1 MTHTVNDSLPSGTKT
16 GGVFA
21 LGNFDGVHRGHRVV
35 LDAAVAQARAMGQ
48 PARVLTFEP
57 HPRLMFDPDQEQFRL
72 TPAAAKERLLRA
84 AGIDDIVVV
93 PFIREFAEISAQAF
107 VEDILIKQ
115 LGARH
120 VVAGHDFIFGRA
132 RGGDMA
138 RMRAWLAAHG
148 VGVTEIVAQATGEG
162 AVYSST
168 RARMALRRGDC
179 AAAAEILG
187 RPWSIAGEI
196 VHGNQ
201 RGRTIG
207 TPTAN
212 VMLGDYLRP
221 LFGVYAVRAGRVGE
235 GLPYKGVAN
244 IGLRPT
250 VDGKAELLETHIFDF
265 DADIYGQEWE
275 FALERF
281 IRPEAKF
288 VDFAALKV
296 QIDKDKDE
304 ARRILG

>member
-1 MTHTVNDSLPSGTKT
+1 M
-16 GGVFA
+16 
-21 LGNFDGVHRGHRVV
+21 GNFDGVHRGHRVV
-35 LDAAVAQARAMGQ
+35 LAAAVEKARELGAPM
-48 PARVLTFEP
+48 RVLTFEP
-57 HPRLMFDPDQEQFRL
+57 HPRLMFDPGQEQFRL
-72 TPAAAKERLLRA
+72 TPSGAKERLLRA
-84 AGIDDIVVV
+84 AGADDVVV
-93 PFIREFAEISAQAF
+93 LPFTREFAEIPAQSF
-107 VEDILIKQ
+107 VEDILVGR

-132 RGGDMA
+132 RGGDMDKL
-138 RMRAWLAAHG
+138 RAWLAAHG
-148 VGVTEIVAQATGEG
+148 VGVTEIAPQGEG
-162 AVYSST
+162 DAIYSST

-179 AAAAEILG
+179 AAAAAVLG
-187 RPWSIAGEI
+187 RAWSIAGEV

-235 GLPYKGVAN
+235 GFPYKGVAN

-265 DADIYGQEWE
+265 NEDIYGQEWE

-288 VDFAALKV
+288 ADFAALKV